1 MTWWKRK
8 NRVDELE
15 RELRVHLELEAE
27 ERQQEGFSSAEA
39 EMSARR
45 LFGNVT
51 RIQEEIHEMWT
62 WMWLDNL
69 VRDLRYGWR
78 GLYKSPVFTL
88 TAALSLALGTGAT
101 LIVCGVLE
109 SAFFN
114 SVTAK
119 DIGRLKKVDGDGQ
132 RFSYLHFEQLSAS
145 APALADFAAYHRT
158 NLSFSSGDE
167 LKSVAADVVSGNFFQ
182 VLGVAP
188 VIGRSFGGDEQRARN
203 QPRVVVLSHGFWQRE
218 FNGDIGVLGRA
229 VKVNREPFTVIGVL
243 PPSYRS
249 IHGYG
254 ITSDLYAPISSLL
267 LGELDRADNERLEL
281 ICRLRADASAP
292 QVESSLLASMERWKQ
307 QFPAEIDKQRKYQV
321 RLSPLA
327 GLERLRNDGIPM
339 EMALFLAFL
348 ILSGALVLLIACG
361 NVGSLLL
368 ARGAKRSREFE
379 VRRALGAPRFH
390 LMRQLFVETF
400 LLAVLG
406 AGFGL
411 ALYFAASSLIDKIQP
426 SLSLPVEV
434 HLHLDLRLLV
444 LTASVTLLATLLV
457 GLTPAMQ
464 TRQRYALVS
473 ARQVGSA
480 LPLRRMLVVT
490 QFALSFVPLV
500 SAALLL
506 RSLARIAVVDPGFDS
521 KHVLI
526 AEPSLQLREYSRQQS
541 QQFFRAALAEIER
554 LPDVRSVSGASTIP
568 LGLEHSVTS
577 MKVGDRIVP
586 RVHTNNVTADYFR
599 TMGIRLVQGRQFDE
613 TDREGGRPVAIV
625 NDSFARSYLQN
636 QPLNAGI
643 LVPQRV
649 PGQPEPKWVGVVVV
663 GVVAD
668 SKYGTLGEDPMPA
681 LYWPWTQ
688 QHGPLT
694 LLIQSDSPQS
704 NQLAVRNALAQ
715 VGGQVPVKLQL
726 MEERI
731 AGALLP
737 SRIASGLLGAIGT
750 LGLILA
756 AVGIY
761 GVMAYSVGQR
771 SGEIGLR
778 LALGATPMQVLQMTL
793 RDALKLAFVGLL
805 LGLGFALVATRLLSG
820 ILASGVSVIDPLSLG
835 SVGVLLSL
843 TALCAALLPSWRAS
857 RVDPAVALRSE

>member
-1 MTWWKRK
+1 
-8 NRVDELE
+8 V
-15 RELRVHLELEAE
+15 
-27 ERQQEGFSSAEA
+27 
-39 EMSARR
+39 
-45 LFGNVT
+45 
-51 RIQEEIHEMWT
+51 
-62 WMWLDNL
+62 
-69 VRDLRYGWR
+69 
-78 GLYKSPVFTL
+78 
-88 TAALSLALGTGAT
+88 
-101 LIVCGVLE
+101 
-109 SAFFN
+109 
-114 SVTAK
+114 
-119 DIGRLKKVDGDGQ
+119 
-132 RFSYLHFEQLSAS
+132 
-145 APALADFAAYHRT
+145 
-158 NLSFSSGDE
+158 
-167 LKSVAADVVSGNFFQ
+167 
-182 VLGVAP
+182 
-188 VIGRSFGGDEQRARN
+188 ARN
-203 QPRVVVLSHGFWQRE
+203 GR
-218 FNGDIGVLGRA
+218 LGRA
-229 VKVNREPFTVIGVL
+229 VHQPLTLGRTVKVNREPFTVIGVL

-267 LGELDRADNERLEL
+267 VGELDRADNERLDL
-281 ICRLRADASAP
+281 ICRLRAEAPPP
-292 QVESSLLASMERWKQ
+292 QVESSLLASVERWKQ
-307 QFPAEIDKQRKYQV
+307 QFPAEIDKKHKYLV
-321 RLSPLA
+321 RLSPLT
-327 GLERLRNDGIPM
+327 GIERLRNDGIPM
-339 EMALFLAFL
+339 EMALFLGFL

-368 ARGAKRSREFE
+368 ARGSKRSREFE

-411 ALYFAASSLIDKIQP
+411 ALYLVASSLIDKMQP

-444 LTASVTLLATLLV
+444 LTASVTLLTTLLV

-464 TRQRYALVS
+464 ARQRYALVS

-480 LPLRRMLVVT
+480 LPLRRMLVVS
-490 QFALSFVPLV
+490 QFALSFVLLV

-526 AEPSLQLREYSRQQS
+526 AELSLQLREYSRQQS
-541 QQFFRAALAEIER
+541 QQFLRAALAEIER
-554 LPDVRSVSGASTIP
+554 LPGVRSVSGATTVP
-568 LGLEHSVTS
+568 LGLEHSVMS
-577 MKVGDRIVP
+577 MRVGDRIVP
-586 RVHTNNVTADYFR
+586 RVHTNSVTEDYFR

-625 NDSFARSYLQN
+625 NESFARSYLEN

-649 PGQPEPKWVGVVVV
+649 PAQPEPRWVGVVVV

-688 QHGPLT
+688 QYAPLT

-704 NQLAVRNALAQ
+704 SQLAVRNALARI
-715 VGGQVPVKLQL
+715 GGQAPIKLQL

-737 SRIASGLLGAIGT
+737 TRIASGLLGVIGT

-793 RDALKLAFVGLL
+793 RDALRLAFIGLL
-805 LGLGFALVATRLLSG
+805 LGLGLALLATRLLSG
-820 ILASGVSVIDPLSLG
+820 ILASGMSAIDPLSLG

-843 TALCAALLPSWRAS
+843 TALCAALVPSWRAA